1 MFYAVVKGT
10 VVSTQ
15 KVESLNGVTL
25 KVMTP
30 CDKDKKENG
39 QDFIAVDPIG
49 TRVGDLVMWVGK
61 REASMAITEA
71 GIKNDFPI
79 DAAVTGIID
88 DIS

>member
-15 KVESLNGVTL
+15 KVDSLKGVTF

-30 CDKDKKENG
+30 CGQNQQENG

-49 TRVGDLVMWVGK
+49 ARAGDFVMWVGK
-61 REASMAITEA
+61 REASMALAEA
-71 GIKNDFPI
+71 GIKNDFPV
-79 DAAVTGIID
+79 DAAITGIID
-88 DIS
+88 DIG